1 MSHRE
6 PLHPTR
12 RRIHAAALRLFAQT
26 GASELTISELAGA
39 AGVARGTVYS
49 HLAGSPPLL
58 EDVASHLVDEMNA
71 RLTLCFAAFEDPA
84 MRLAVGV
91 RHYVQRAHAEPDWGR
106 FILRFGYTSGPLQH
120 LWSGGPGEDL
130 RRGIQTGRYAVR
142 KGQARALLGMA
153 VGGVLSAM
161 AAVLEGELTWRSAGS
176 DTAELLLAAL
186 GLDRKEAREI
196 ASAPL
201 PALPSID

>member
-1 MSHRE
+1 MSDRE

-12 RRIHAAALRLFAQT
+12 RRIHAAALRLFAQS
-26 GASELTISELAGA
+26 GATQLSISELAAA

-49 HLAGSPPLL
+49 HLADQPSLL
-58 EDVASHLVDEMNA
+58 EDVASHLIEEMSS
-71 RLTLCFAAFEDPA
+71 RLELCFAGLEDPA

-106 FILRFGYTSGPLQH
+106 FILRFGYTSGPLQR
-120 LWSGGPGEDL
+120 LWTGGPGVDL
-130 RRGIQTGRYAVR
+130 RHGMQTGRYAVR
-142 KGQARALLGMA
+142 RGQARALLGMA

-161 AAVLEGELTWRSAGS
+161 GAVLEGEATWRAAGS

-186 GLDRKEAREI
+186 GLGRKEAREI

-201 PALPSID
+201 PPLPSVD